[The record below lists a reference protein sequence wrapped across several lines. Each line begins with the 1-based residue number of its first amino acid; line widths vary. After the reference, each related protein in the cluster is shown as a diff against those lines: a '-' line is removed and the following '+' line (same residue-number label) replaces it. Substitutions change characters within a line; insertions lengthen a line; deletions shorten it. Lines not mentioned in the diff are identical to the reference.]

1 MKPESEKN
9 PDEALTL
16 TVHSLPQAGEH
27 AAAQTP
33 RGRWALMALVL
44 ACAAPVIA
52 SYFTYYVIRPEGR
65 TNYGTLLNPQR
76 PMPEVNVTDLT
87 GQTKPL
93 KRVKDQWLLVHAG
106 PSACDAVCEK
116 QLYLQRQLRESLGRD
131 KDRMDWAWI
140 ITDDAP
146 LREALKPA
154 AAQATVLRMDAD
166 VVKQWLPP
174 EDGRSLSDHLYVV
187 DPLGNLM
194 MRFPPDADPK
204 RMRKDLERLMRA
216 SNSWDK
222 AGRLPKAI
230 GTDAK
235 MTGEATSTT
244 PSGAKP

>member
-1 MKPESEKN
+1 MKPDFPKN
-9 PDEALTL
+9 AQEAKDQALEL
-16 TVHSLPQAGEH
+16 TVHSLPQASEH
-27 AAAQTP
+27 AGQQTP
-33 RGRWALMALVL
+33 RGRWALMALLL

-76 PMPEVNVTDLT
+76 PMPEVSVTDLT
-87 GQTKPL
+87 GQAKPL
-93 KRVKDQWLLVHAG
+93 KRIKDQWLLVQAA
-106 PSACDAVCEK
+106 PAACDAVCEK
-116 QLYLQRQLRESLGRD
+116 NLYVQRQVRESLGRE

-154 AAQATVLRMDAD
+154 AAQATVVRMDAG

-174 EDGRSLSDHLYVV
+174 ESGRSVSDHLYVV

-204 RMRKDLERLMRA
+204 RMRKDLDRLMRA

-222 AGRLPKAI
+222 AGRLPKI
-230 GTDAK
+230 
-235 MTGEATSTT
+235 TGEAPSAT